1 MILDQV
7 DSTMAEARRRAP
19 SRMGSTWILAHEQT
33 AAHGRR
39 GRAWTSP
46 SGNFSA
52 TLMLKISGDPA
63 QAALRSFTMAVA
75 LRQTLAMTVP
85 PEQLSL
91 KWPNDV
97 LLGGGKVAG
106 ILLETNGQG
115 GRIDWLSIGV
125 GVNLVAAPSTDQ
137 VEPLA
142 VRPVAASDFGTAH
155 SPQDFLFWLASHFAD
170 LEKVF
175 QEFGFGPIR
184 TLWLKHAARLG
195 ETITARL
202 PNEDITGVFETV
214 DENGYLVLNTPKGA
228 RQIAAGDVFF

>member
-19 SRMGSTWILAHEQT
+19 TLSGSTWILAHEQT

-46 SGNFSA
+46 RGNFSA
-52 TLMLKISGDPA
+52 TLVLKVSGDPA
-63 QAALRSFTMAVA
+63 QAALRSFSIAVA

-85 PEQLSL
+85 AKQLTL

-106 ILLETNGQG
+106 ILLETTVQDG
-115 GRIDWLSIGV
+115 GIDWLAIGV
-125 GVNLVAAPSTDQ
+125 GVNLAAAPSVDQ
-137 VEPLA
+137 VETLA
-142 VRPVAASDFGTAH
+142 VHPVAVSDFGPAH
-155 SPQDFLFWLASHFAD
+155 SPQDFLFWLASHFA
-170 LEKVF
+170 EQEQMF
-175 QEFGFGPIR
+175 QEFGFAPIR
-184 TLWLKHAARLG
+184 RLWLNHAARLG

-202 PNEDITGVFETV
+202 PNEDVTGRFETV
-214 DENGYLVLNTPKGA
+214 GENGYLVLNTPKGP